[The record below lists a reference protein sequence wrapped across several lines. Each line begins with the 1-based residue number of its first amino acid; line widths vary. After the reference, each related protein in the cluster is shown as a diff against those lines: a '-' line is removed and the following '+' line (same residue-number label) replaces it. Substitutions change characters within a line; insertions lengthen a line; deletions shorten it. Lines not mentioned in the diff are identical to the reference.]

1 MDESLHQET
10 SADNKLSYQ
19 LRIQN
24 LESQLLD
31 LTIKY
36 EELLDECSVLK
47 RDNVQLKRMPL
58 FIATVV
64 DCFDNGEIYLRQS
77 GNNQEFLSIIPHDL
91 RAVIKS
97 GSKVAVNGTL
107 SIVKVIPD
115 TFDTRVRLMELDSAP
130 NVTFEQV
137 GGLTRV
143 IEEVREAV
151 EYPLTRPEVFERIG
165 VEPPKGILLYGPP
178 GTGKTLIAKA
188 VAHNAHAQFIR
199 MSGSELVHKYIG
211 EGAQLVRELFM
222 MAHDKAPS
230 IIFIDEI
237 DAIGSTRSNDGTS
250 GSAEVQRTMMQLLAE
265 MDGFNNRGNVRI
277 MAATNRVDMLDA
289 ALLRPGRFDRI
300 IEVGLPDE
308 TARLEILKIHTRKM
322 KLEDVDLEQLV
333 SMTDGCTGAELQSI
347 CREAGMIAV
356 RNEADAVHME
366 DMIAGVQKVMHSETE
381 KEEESHA
388 MYI

>member
-1 MDESLHQET
+1 MDESLPQET
-10 SADNKLSYQ
+10 SADTKLSYQ

-36 EELLDECSVLK
+36 EDLLNECSVLK

-64 DCFDNGEIYLRQS
+64 DCFDNGEIYLRQT
-77 GNNQEFLSIIPHDL
+77 GNNQEFLSIVPHDL

-130 NVTFEQV
+130 DITFEQV
-137 GGLTRV
+137 GGLTNV

-151 EYPLTRPEVFERIG
+151 EYPLTRPEIFERIG

-178 GTGKTLIAKA
+178 GTGKTLIAIA
-188 VAHNAHAQFIR
+188 VAHSAHAQFIR

-237 DAIGSTRSNDGTS
+237 DSIGSTRSNDGTS

-277 MAATNRVDMLDA
+277 MAATNRVDMLDV

-308 TARLEILKIHTRKM
+308 TARLEILKIHSRKM
-322 KLEDVDLEQLV
+322 KFQDVDLEQIV

-356 RNEADAVHME
+356 RNEADAVGMD
-366 DMIAGVQKVMHSETE
+366 DMIAGVHKVMHSEDE
-381 KEEESHA
+381 KVEEKHD
-388 MYI
+388 MYV

>member
-1 MDESLHQET
+1 MDESLPHDT
-10 SADNKLSYQ
+10 SADIKLSYQ

-36 EELLDECSVLK
+36 EDLLNECSVLK
-47 RDNVQLKRMPL
+47 RDNVQLRRMPL
-58 FIATVV
+58 FVATAVE
-64 DCFDNGEIYLRQS
+64 CFDNGEIYLRQT

-91 RAVIKS
+91 RGVIKS
-97 GSKVAVNGTL
+97 GAKVAVNGTL
-107 SIVKVIPD
+107 AIVKTIPD
-115 TFDTRVRLMELDSAP
+115 SFDTRVRLMELDSVP
-130 NVTFEQV
+130 DVTFEQV
-137 GGLTRV
+137 GGLASV

-151 EYPLTRPEVFERIG
+151 EYPLTRPEIFERIG

-222 MAHDKAPS
+222 MAHEKAPS
-230 IIFIDEI
+230 IVFIDEI

-250 GSAEVQRTMMQLLAE
+250 GSAEVQRTMMQLLSE

-308 TARLEILKIHTRKM
+308 TARLEILKIHSRKM
-322 KLEDVDLEQLV
+322 KLLDVDLEQIAT
-333 SMTDGCTGAELQSI
+333 MTDDCTGAELQSI

-356 RNEADAVHME
+356 RNELDAVHME
-366 DMIAGVQKVMHSETE
+366 EFIVGVQKVMRLCEEIEE
-381 KEEESHA
+381 KA
-388 MYI
+388 DDMYV